1 MTVDLIYQ
9 VTGLASVVAF
19 AGLGLAVRRAL
30 ENLERRRHHGQ
41 GRRR

>member
-19 AGLGLAVRRAL
+19 AGLGLAIRHVL
-30 ENLERRRHHGQ
+30 ENIERRRDHR
-41 GRRR
+41 GRSR